1 MAMSSLQQVPS
12 SQYLAVIERVEEMAR
27 LQAQAQKRKSML
39 IFGPETVGKTRLLDD
54 FVKAQKYA
62 LYVHRIQSLRDLV
75 LDLIERL
82 RRLHLRDVRLPA
94 NPKSLSTSSLKGIV
108 QKALDQG
115 PFMLVLDHLAGPQLH
130 ALAVQLLRRDGH
142 QVGLGVLPRFAGHA
156 LADD

>member
-115 PFMLVLDHLAGPQLH
+115 PFMLVLDHLAGPSR
-130 ALAVQLLRRDGH
+130 VVTGMIK
-142 QVGLGVLPRFAGHA
+142 
-156 LADD
+156 